1 MEALLLRSRLR
12 RRTGRTK
19 EAESDLELVR
29 KEGGP
34 GLVDRTY
41 NVGVRELQNHR
52 SAEAER
58 LFAMAAELDPGCVR
72 AWLGIARCTMEA
84 GRYAEASEA
93 LTHAI
98 DQEPQASEL
107 YYHRANAYR
116 VQEKWE
122 EAFADAIRALDRDPR
137 NPTYFVLRG
146 IIYREYQKDHENAE
160 RDFSQA
166 LEIDPTLPSAYFE
179 RGVLYHDMRL
189 LNDAERDLR
198 QALARHGSP
207 DGVIALASVL
217 RDKGE
222 YDKASEALRG
232 ALEIYPTPPV
242 RKRLLVEIERTAQ
255 AKEADH

>member
-1 MEALLLRSRLR
+1 
-12 RRTGRTK
+12 
-19 EAESDLELVR
+19 
-29 KEGGP
+29 
-34 GLVDRTY
+34 
-41 NVGVRELQNHR
+41 
-52 SAEAER
+52 
-58 LFAMAAELDPGCVR
+58 
-72 AWLGIARCTMEA
+72 MEA
-84 GRYAEASEA
+84 GRYSEAAQA

-98 DQEPQASEL
+98 DCEPQAAEL

-137 NPTYFVLRG
+137 NPAYFVLRG
-146 IIYREYQKDHENAE
+146 IIYREYQKDHANAE

-166 LEIDPTLPSAYFE
+166 LEIDPTLASAYFE

-198 QALARHGSP
+198 QSLGRHGTA

-222 YDKASEALRG
+222 YEKASDALRA
-232 ALEIYPTPPV
+232 ALEVYPAAPV
-242 RKRLLVEIERTAQ
+242 RKRLQAEIERTAQ